1 MAAEKKFHGA
11 PFGTQSA
18 RFDVSA
24 VHPAKKRVGA
34 YIPYSRQQERTLGPG
49 TYNVYTGDFSA
60 TAVQERAKGPGW
72 RRAQETSRW
81 AQMPRLLYREAW
93 ENKQLLKKSLGPGSY
108 KSTDFVEELEKKP
121 GSVRGVCSSRDRRFP
136 EAQSWTPGPGTY
148 GKGGNPWAAVEENR
162 MRPAGTCQTMDFGAG
177 VPRWTVVSVDSGLG
191 PGTYDLKSFTELLLS
206 KRTSKRGPYDLFTGQ
221 RSNPIISGY
230 FAAPKRVKV
239 NGKNKTKLPK
249 FGEDLEKN
257 NYGRFS
263 SLERF
268 PTAPSER
275 IHQNTRSQWP
285 RPEIPPVS
293 AVIRDPRT
301 PPFLS
306 TAPRFS
312 RAAEKQMNGNHNPVG
327 PGRYD
332 IAEKGGNTVPRSHR
346 SSFLS
351 RTQRYPHCPA
361 RDKLIQERLR
371 ATNIPTERNAYHWR
385 ACSQD
390 VQLGPFSPL

>member
-1 MAAEKKFHGA
+1 MFY
-11 PFGTQSA
+11 SA
-18 RFDVSA
+18 LVRFDVSA

-34 YIPYSRQQERTLGPG
+34 YIPYSRHDTSVCVLKERTLGPG

-81 AQMPRLLYREAW
+81 AQMPRLLYRE
-93 ENKQLLKKSLGPGSY
+93 KKSLGPGSY

-136 EAQSWTPGPGTY
+136 ERLFTFSRLWTPGPGTY

-162 MRPAGTCQTMDFGAG
+162 MRP
-177 VPRWTVVSVDSGLG
+177 DSGLG

-230 FAAPKRVKV
+230 FKRVKV

-285 RPEIPPVS
+285 RPEVS
-293 AVIRDPRT
+293 A
-301 PPFLS
+301 
-306 TAPRFS
+306 
-312 RAAEKQMNGNHNPVG
+312 NPVG

-361 RDKLIQERLR
+361 RDKLIQ
-371 ATNIPTERNAYHWR
+371 
-385 ACSQD
+385 
-390 VQLGPFSPL
+390 